1 MTMYGLLEKTM
12 FNVKK
17 TSIATLI
24 LAAGLPVAA
33 QAPRITG
40 LGQLWYNQ
48 MMDSN
53 LRTGLNSTPSPN
65 YYAISSRYR
74 ENGFLFRR
82 AEIKV
87 AASITSNIDYEIMI
101 DPTTSGGSDF
111 LNMLQDFL
119 IKYKL
124 PYNFEVRV
132 GQFKNLQ
139 TLEGAVSSSE
149 LLFAERSML
158 GRVFGDVRE
167 RGAVVSW
174 GFGSAGAFGGR
185 FHVGYFNG
193 SAKSAIDT
201 NAQKDIAARLEMNFG
216 KDHTFGL
223 YTLQGASNQNSAGQ
237 VIAGTFS
244 GVNPPTAKEVL
255 DNGDKISD
263 MGAFYRFQTKAIHAS
278 AEVITGALGRRF
290 PVVGNAS
297 VGREHLEQNF
307 MGYVATFGYTFG
319 NHSLI
324 ARYDNMN
331 YNIGEDWYTDYN
343 PYTHSASGVLRT
355 DGDYTPNFT
364 EITVGYT
371 YAFNPERIRA
381 ANIKVNY
388 INRSKNFLRPRA
400 GQTGEQGGDSVVVA
414 FQVSF

>member
-1 MTMYGLLEKTM
+1 MTTDGPLEKLM

-24 LAAGLPVAA
+24 LVAGLPAAA

-40 LGQLWYNQ
+40 LGQLWYHQ
-48 MMDSN
+48 MMDNN

-82 AEIKV
+82 AEIK
-87 AASITSNIDYEIMI
+87 AAAAINDKIDYEIMI
-101 DPTTSGGSDF
+101 DPTTSGGTDF
-111 LNMLQDFL
+111 LNLLQDFL
-119 IKYKL
+119 IRYKL
-124 PYNFEVRV
+124 PHNFEIRV

-139 TLEGAVSSSE
+139 TLEGATSSSE
-149 LLFAERSML
+149 LLLAERSML

-167 RGAVVSW
+167 RGATVSV
-174 GFGSAGAFGGR
+174 GFGSADAFGGR

-193 SAKSAIDT
+193 SAKSATDV
-201 NAQKDIAARLEMNFG
+201 NAQKDIAARLEMNYG
-216 KDHTFGL
+216 KNNTFGA

-237 VIAGTFS
+237 VNTGTFT
-244 GVNPPTAKEVL
+244 GVNVPTREEML

-263 MGAFYRFQTKAIHAS
+263 VGAFYRYQTKSIHVS
-278 AEVITGALGRRF
+278 AEAITGVLGRRF
-290 PVVGNAS
+290 PAALGGS
-297 VGREHLEQNF
+297 IGREHLDQNF
-307 MGYVATFGYTFG
+307 MGYVATFAYTIG
-319 NHSLI
+319 NHSVI

-331 YNIGEDWYTDYN
+331 YNTGDDWYTDYN
-343 PYTHSASGVLRT
+343 PYTHTAPGTLR

-371 YAFNPERIRA
+371 YAFNPERVRA

-400 GQTGEQGGDSVVVA
+400 GQTGEQGGDSVLVA

>member
-1 MTMYGLLEKTM
+1 M
-12 FNVKK
+12 FNLKK
-17 TSIATLI
+17 HQIAALV
-24 LAAGLPVAA
+24 LAAGLPIAA
-33 QAPRITG
+33 QAQSPRITG
-40 LGQLWYNQ
+40 LGQLWYHQ
-48 MMDSN
+48 MMDNN

-82 AEIKV
+82 AEIK
-87 AASITSNIDYEIMI
+87 AAATITSNIDYEIMI
-101 DPTTSGGSDF
+101 DPTASAPSSYSSSENF

-124 PYNFEVRV
+124 PYGFEVRV

-149 LLFAERSML
+149 LLLAERSML

-167 RGAVVSW
+167 RGATVSV
-174 GFGSAGAFGGR
+174 GFGSTDAFGGR
-185 FHVGYFNG
+185 VHVGYFNG
-193 SAKSAIDT
+193 SAKSATDV
-201 NAQKDIAARLEMNFG
+201 NAQKDIAVRLEMNAG

-237 VIAGTFS
+237 ANPGTFT
-244 GVNPPTAKEVL
+244 GVNTPAPQEVL

-263 MGAFYRFQTKAIHAS
+263 LGAFYRYQTKSIHAS

-290 PVVGNAS
+290 PVLGGS
-297 VGREHLEQNF
+297 VAREHLDQKF
-307 MGYVATFGYTFG
+307 MGYVATFAYTFG
-319 NHSLI
+319 NHSVI

-331 YNIGEDWYTDYN
+331 YNTGDDWYTDYN
-343 PYTHSASGVLRT
+343 PYTNSSAGTLR

-400 GQTGEQGGDSVVVA
+400 DQTGEQGGDSVVVA